1 MLIDVCLPIQFVIE
15 MRVLAVWLSP
25 LRISTSNGLS
35 PPNDITIYNYT
46 IKKFKFKPKRYLHI
60 STSYQQL
67 VKGSATDY
75 FGNIKFT
82 TKFSI

>member
-1 MLIDVCLPIQFVIE
+1 MFVPIQFVIE
-15 MRVLAVWLSP
+15 MRVLAVPLSP

-60 STSYQQL
+60 STSYEQ
-67 VKGSATDY
+67 VM
-75 FGNIKFT
+75 NILKY
-82 TKFSI
+82 